1 MNLPLIS
8 DARDMLDGLDIGTY
22 LVRGVV
28 VLLAVG
34 FIYIFIVNRGESAPL
49 PADVIA
55 ANLAPVGKVRL
66 EAPPAPAPATSDA
79 AAAEAP
85 AAAESTAAAEPAAA
99 PAESTA
105 EPEPAAATAESTA
118 EAAPAAATEEGTAG
132 VEPAAAAESAP
143 ETAAAPAVEPVAE
156 APSAPAPEPSKPEV
170 SVPAAT
176 AAPVPSPA
184 APGTTPV
191 RAPSRSY
198 IWQPHFAP
206 LPSGQR

>member
-79 AAAEAP
+79 ASAEAP

-99 PAESTA
+99 TAESTA
-105 EPEPAAATAESTA
+105 EPEPAAATAESAA
-118 EAAPAAATEEGTAG
+118 EA
-132 VEPAAAAESAP
+132 EPAAAAESAP
-143 ETAAAPAVEPVAE
+143 ETAAAPAAEPVAE
-156 APSAPAPEPSKPEV
+156 APSAPAAPTPAPEPSKPEAA
-170 SVPAAT
+170 VPAAT